1 MRDKYH
7 INLLP
12 YTDII
17 KYCKK
22 YFKTNNKPKRGKPKV
37 YEDYLILAIGII
49 MQMYNYS
56 FREVIVILERELKRR
71 LPSLST
77 LHYRLSQLDNK
88 LLEKIIL
95 KISKEII
102 KKKLIEKNTPS
113 VTAILITDATG
124 FSYSNKFYANFK
136 RGLEIR
142 KIKSHIK
149 TQAIGIC
156 IPELNLRLP
165 LSISNF
171 EAYYDERKALKEILN
186 SELFSDLKSFLLE
199 NFSFESFENK
209 IPLLGDAMYS
219 NSNELIDLSFE
230 NGLLPIFKIKKPL
243 HNDIKSPQRKKVK
256 EIYDKY
262 KNSIFRQRF
271 NIEGIF
277 GNVKNKFNCY
287 VNAVTFKVAKNLVY
301 MKFLAYLFV
310 IFFIFFTFTYFTL
323 IF

>member
-1 MRDKYH
+1 MRDKYY

-12 YTDII
+12 YKEIMN
-17 KYCKK
+17 YCKK
-22 YFKTNNKPKRGKPKV
+22 YFKTKEKPKRGKPKI

-56 FREVIVILERELKRR
+56 FREVIVILERELKRK

-77 LHYRLSQLDNK
+77 LHCRLSKLDNK

-102 KKKLIEKNTPS
+102 KKKILERNISS

-142 KIKSHIK
+142 KIKAHIK
-149 TQAIGIC
+149 TQAIGIY

-165 LSISNF
+165 LSINNF
-171 EAYYDERKALKEILN
+171 KAYYDERKALKEVLN
-186 SELFSDLKSFLLE
+186 NKLFNDLKSFLLE

-287 VNAVTFKVAKNLVY
+287 VNAVTFEVAKNLVY

-310 IFFIFFTFTYFTL
+310 IFFIFFSAIHIL
-323 IF
+323 L